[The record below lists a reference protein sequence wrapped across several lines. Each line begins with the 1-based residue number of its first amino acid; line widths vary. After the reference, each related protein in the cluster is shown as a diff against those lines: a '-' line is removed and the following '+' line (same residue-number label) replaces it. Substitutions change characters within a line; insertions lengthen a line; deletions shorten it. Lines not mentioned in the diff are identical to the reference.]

1 MRKKNDPYMCLS
13 RAANGTAPNLE
24 ANPVARAVFGY
35 YGSKQRLSKKILKH
49 LPPHHCWV
57 ELFCGSAAITMAKS
71 PAKIEI
77 INDLDQEIINAFRQL
92 RQEPERLIEA
102 ITLTPYA
109 KDEFHI
115 AMYGADN
122 VPDDLERA
130 RRFLTKAMMAVNGVL
145 AKSKGGFSFT
155 NSYSRN
161 GKEARVNRWV
171 NYPQRLQAVVQRIR
185 EVRIENRDAVQ
196 LLKEFSNRPATLV
209 YIDPP
214 YLTKRSAGYTVDID
228 NDQFHIDLLH
238 QANVSK
244 CMILVSSYESTMYSQ
259 LLSTA
264 NGWSKV
270 KIDTSTRA
278 TNGSALKRNE
288 ILWMNAAAKK
298 AHGNNKVPIK
308 LTTKEKQD
316 QKINP
321 TRGPIRQHGRSPRR
335 HSTRSTA

>member
-1 MRKKNDPYMCLS
+1 MRQKNDPYVSLS

-24 ANPVARAVFGY
+24 AKPVARAAFGY

-57 ELFCGSAAITMAKS
+57 ELFCGSAAITMAKF
-71 PAKIEI
+71 PAKI
-77 INDLDQEIINAFRQL
+77 EIINAFRQL
-92 RQEPERLIEA
+92 RQEPEKLIEA

-122 VPDDLERA
+122 APDDLERA

-161 GKEARVNRWV
+161 GKEARVSRWA
-171 NYPQRLQAVVQRIR
+171 NYPQRLQAVVRRIR

-259 LLSTA
+259 LLSKA

-270 KIDTSTRA
+270 NLDTSTRA

-308 LTTKEKQD
+308 LTTKEKHD

-321 TRGPIRQHGRSPRR
+321 TRGRSPRR